1 MKEGKSEGLPDFWK
15 NIMTDCFQVCGT
27 SGVEQAKQKM

>member
-1 MKEGKSEGLPDFWK
+1 MKEEKFEGLPGFWK
-15 NIMTDCFQVCGT
+15 NIMTECFRVGGM